1 MARPDLLSAAIR
13 HIRDAELLASVAA
26 PDRSLDQAYHLAG
39 FGPECA
45 RKATLSRSTF
55 DKAIGHGTT
64 EASELSLEWALA
76 HDPRAHRYRI
86 DLAAWAGRYP
96 ALAKWNEGARYDR
109 TGRRQAPE
117 VAALLAEARAIVG
130 ATVAALW
137 GDGALDAR
145 FMRDLDTW

>member
-26 PDRSLDQAYHLAG
+26 PDRSLDQAFHLAG
-39 FGPECA
+39 FAPECA

-76 HDPRAHRYRI
+76 HDPRSRRYRI
-86 DLAAWAGRYP
+86 DLAAWAARYP
-96 ALAKWNEGARYDR
+96 ELAKWNEAVRYER
-109 TGRRQAPE
+109 TGKRKSAE
-117 VAALLAEARAIVG
+117 VTALLADARAIVG
-130 ATVAALW
+130 GIAAALW
-137 GDGALDAR
+137 INGELDAR
-145 FMRDLDTW
+145 FMRDLDAW

>member
-13 HIRDAELLASVAA
+13 HVRDAELLASVAA

-64 EASELSLEWALA
+64 DASELSLEWALA

-86 DLAAWAGRYP
+86 DLAAWAARYP
-96 ALAKWNEGARYDR
+96 GLATWNEAVRYER
-109 TGRRQAPE
+109 TGKRQSAE
-117 VAALLAEARAIVG
+117 VTALLVEARTIVG
-130 ATVAALW
+130 GIVAALW
-137 GDGALDAR
+137 ADGALDAR